1 MTKHKIFKV
10 FRLLLVAGLLFS
22 ALPAGRAQAATLNVC
37 PSGCTYSSI
46 QAAIDAA
53 ADGDVIEVADGT
65 YDKTSEG
72 WAPGSGDVH
81 LRLLD
86 IRKPITLRAAND
98 GNGVR
103 PVIDGSDINA
113 AIRVKPS
120 YFQGGQ
126 ILIEGFEI
134 RGNSSTGAAIMG
146 DFCASDNPPKVIIQ
160 DNLITGALGGLN
172 FWANADCSGSLSS
185 STENFE
191 IKNNTFT
198 NLGAS
203 GAQGYG
209 IAIEN
214 LSSWAEA
221 GNTYAGVISGNSFS
235 HISSAGSN
243 PMQAGVGVVVNLPVP
258 SKPGSANVH
267 ILSNNFGANMGAN
280 IGIFTADANGAKL
293 EKNNLSNGA
302 LGVYNGS
309 PAGTADASSNWWGA
323 GTGPAAGSIV
333 GNVNYSPWC
342 GNAACSFFVA
352 GTDLQASI
360 DATPAGGT
368 LFVPDIY
375 PDDTPDY
382 TTGAA
387 SGYGYRL
394 SGQHLILADGVII
407 KNALGGCFELGSQTV
422 SGDHSW
428 IMTESPA
435 GAKCIP
441 SGGHAAIL
449 SLQQPVDDIVVD
461 GLEIDGSGERSGS
474 AFYFNA
480 GGSNIMILN
489 NYVHDLQADGL
500 PSTLLEYHADITGE
514 FVIQGNL
521 FKGTAGMVDMGNWD
535 TTATY
540 NSWGAYTVTPEM
552 VDYNYDG
559 SYELIHFEP
568 YTHAAIVLTPS
579 KTTPVAVGSNLS
591 IDVIGV
597 LKNITAATFTLE
609 YDPDM
614 FEFVRITDATTEFT
628 PGPDG
633 LIAHTSGQVKFDGWA
648 FPAVSS
654 PTEEGTLL
662 YKLTL
667 KALEKGNSLV
677 SINPA
682 NDQFGMMPP
691 SGPSNNVYAASLDSK
706 TITAADPLEVT
717 GADIKISKV
726 AAGPYDET
734 LPGNL
739 ADGFT
744 MSLDGTTDWVY
755 LDTDTITSNRPLKDG
770 SYSFY
775 LAGSAPAQ
783 EVFQLVVSNSGTEF
797 FLRDAY
803 LNDGTPLRVRGN
815 DPLGTY
821 TFVGTVKDDLELT
834 AEVSIKITFVDPFT
848 VTNADLKFAYVP
860 EGPYQAVGGSYA
872 AGFDLYVDPTVAWY
886 YLDSDVITS
895 SHDLKDGLYPFHNVS
910 DPSHTPVFYVKVAG
924 TDISLIDAFLLAHGA
939 GEQPL
944 RINGDAAPGTYTF
957 SGELKDEYGLTTKA
971 EMSIKVIDAVA
982 YVQANTSLSGNLDH
996 LIATFPPS
1004 IPDVIV
1010 HEPYKINS
1018 RMTLGAAL
1026 PAGTKVSIEA
1036 SADGITW
1043 VPYVTDVTLPGASFW
1058 ITDLFSP
1065 APAPADFDA
1074 NYGGKVEHY
1083 RITVKDSPVTIDTT
1097 LKVESIISKDGF
1109 TTEVVLA
1116 ALEDIPVLF
1125 VKPLVVTETDL
1136 WYSETP
1142 GGTYTQLAGSLA
1154 GGFVMKLDPEVAYYY
1169 LDTNTIT
1176 ANNPLKDGS
1185 YPFYIKTSPAGF
1197 FDYWAT
1203 RGVVEGATE
1212 PWQIKMWE
1220 IINGRDPMFWVKVDG
1235 SSYSLI
1241 DGLQGGNNPLRINGS
1256 YFTGEYTYTGSLT
1269 DKYDTSDAFD
1279 IKVTFTRE
1287 NIPTVT
1293 GTVSMQGRT
1302 TRSGILVTLSG
1313 GFGYGPYSATS
1324 GNQVSGNI
1332 VFSNLGLG
1340 EYVITVVHAR
1350 YLDVTLAL
1358 DKKVSLT
1365 TLKHLLAALELKAG
1379 DANDDNEIN
1388 TSDAS
1393 IVGSQYNTGNINSAG
1408 DVNFDNKVNIQ
1419 DLALIG
1425 SNWGKTSADVY
1436 ASWTP

>member
-10 FRLLLVAGLLFS
+10 FRLLLVVGLLFS

-53 ADGDVIEVADGT
+53 GNGDTISVGPGT
-65 YDKTSEG
+65 YNESIVLNKPNITVKSTAGAAATIIDPPLGTLTIGVQILKNMGVVTFEG
-72 WAPGSGDVH
+72 FTVQNFTESGIVQSMGNREGTTFHVINNIIKPAADYLRNGIQVSGDGSTVIGNEVYGARLTDDWLSTGIMVVH
-81 LRLLD
+81 ASNVVVSGNTIIAPALGMDIGIGILDWNLASGLSNITITNNTIVGVDYPLD
-86 IRKPITLRAAND
+86 ID
-98 GNGVR
+98 
-103 PVIDGSDINA
+103 S
-113 AIRVKPS
+113 
-120 YFQGGQ
+120 QGGP
-126 ILIEGFEI
+126 IS
-134 RGNSSTGAAIMG
+134 NVVA
-146 DFCASDNPPKVIIQ
+146 NY
-160 DNLITGALGGLN
+160 NNITGYSGGLAV
-172 FWANADCSGSLSS
+172 WAGGDG
-185 STENFE
+185 
-191 IKNNTFT
+191 
-198 NLGAS
+198 
-203 GAQGYG
+203 
-209 IAIEN
+209 
-214 LSSWAEA
+214 
-221 GNTYAGVISGNSFS
+221 GVS
-235 HISSAGSN
+235 HID
-243 PMQAGVGVVVNLPVP
+243 V
-258 SKPGSANVH
+258 SK
-267 ILSNNFGANMGAN
+267 
-280 IGIFTADANGAKL
+280 
-293 EKNNLSNGA
+293 
-302 LGVYNGS
+302 
-309 PAGTADASSNWWGA
+309 NWWGA

-342 GNAACSFFVA
+342 GDAACSFFVA
-352 GTDLQASI
+352 GADLQASI

-368 LFVPDIY
+368 LYVPDIY

-407 KNALGGCFELGSQTV
+407 KNVLGGCFELGGQTV

-449 SLQQPVDDIVVD
+449 SLWQIVDDIVVD
-461 GLEIDGSGERSGS
+461 GLEIDGRGENSGS

-480 GGSNIMILN
+480 GGSNILLLN
-489 NYVHDLQADGL
+489 NYVHDLNWNNDPAY
-500 PSTLLEYHADITGE
+500 PSTALEFNAEISGE
-514 FVIQGNL
+514 FTIQGNL
-521 FKGTAGMVDMGNWD
+521 FKGTAGMVDMGNLD

-552 VDYNYDG
+552 VDYSYDG
-559 SYELIHFEP
+559 SYELIHFDP
-568 YTHAAIVLTPS
+568 WTHAAIVLTPS

-591 IDVIGV
+591 IDVNGV
-597 LKNITAATFTLE
+597 LKNITTATFTLE
-609 YDPDM
+609 YDPAM
-614 FEFVRITDATTEFT
+614 FDFVGISDVTSAFNPAPLQDLVT
-628 PGPDG
+628 
-633 LIAHTSGQVKFDGWA
+633 HTSGQVKFDGYTI
-648 FPAVSS
+648 PAVSS
-654 PTEEGTLL
+654 PTEAGTLL
-662 YKLTL
+662 YRLTL
-667 KALEKGNSLV
+667 KALKAGDSLV

-682 NDQFGMMPP
+682 NDLFGMMPP
-691 SGPSNNVYAASLDSK
+691 SGPSTNVYAASLDSK

-717 GADIKISKV
+717 EADIKISKV

-739 ADGFT
+739 TDGFT

-775 LAGSAPAQ
+775 LAGSVPAQ

-803 LNDGTPLRVRGN
+803 LNDGTPLRVRGS

-848 VTNADLKFAYVP
+848 VTNADLKFAYAP

-924 TDISLIDAFLLAHGA
+924 TDISLIDAYLLAHGA

-957 SGELKDEYGLTTKA
+957 SGELKDKYGLTTKA

-996 LIATFPPS
+996 LTATFPPS
-1004 IPDVIV
+1004 IPAVIV

-1026 PAGTKVSIEA
+1026 PAGSKVSIEA
-1036 SADGITW
+1036 SADGINW

-1083 RITVKDSPVTIDTT
+1083 RITVDSPVTIDTT

-1116 ALEDIPVLF
+1116 ALENIPVLF

-1154 GGFVMKLDPEVAYYY
+1154 GGFVMKLDPEIAYYY

-1269 DKYDTSDAFD
+1269 DIYNTSDAFD

-1287 NIPTVT
+1287 NIPTLT

-1313 GFGYGPYSATS
+1313 GFGYGPYTTTS

-1365 TLKHLLAALELKAG
+1365 TLKHILAALELKAG

-1393 IVGSQYNTGNINSAG
+1393 IVGSQYNTGNINSQG

>member
-1 MTKHKIFKV
+1 M
-10 FRLLLVAGLLFS
+10 
-22 ALPAGRAQAATLNVC
+22 
-37 PSGCTYSSI
+37 
-46 QAAIDAA
+46 
-53 ADGDVIEVADGT
+53 
-65 YDKTSEG
+65 
-72 WAPGSGDVH
+72 
-81 LRLLD
+81 
-86 IRKPITLRAAND
+86 
-98 GNGVR
+98 
-103 PVIDGSDINA
+103 
-113 AIRVKPS
+113 
-120 YFQGGQ
+120 
-126 ILIEGFEI
+126 
-134 RGNSSTGAAIMG
+134 
-146 DFCASDNPPKVIIQ
+146 
-160 DNLITGALGGLN
+160 
-172 FWANADCSGSLSS
+172 
-185 STENFE
+185 
-191 IKNNTFT
+191 
-198 NLGAS
+198 
-203 GAQGYG
+203 
-209 IAIEN
+209 
-214 LSSWAEA
+214 
-221 GNTYAGVISGNSFS
+221 
-235 HISSAGSN
+235 
-243 PMQAGVGVVVNLPVP
+243 
-258 SKPGSANVH
+258 
-267 ILSNNFGANMGAN
+267 
-280 IGIFTADANGAKL
+280 
-293 EKNNLSNGA
+293 
-302 LGVYNGS
+302 
-309 PAGTADASSNWWGA
+309 
-323 GTGPAAGSIV
+323 
-333 GNVNYSPWC
+333 
-342 GNAACSFFVA
+342 
-352 GTDLQASI
+352 
-360 DATPAGGT
+360 
-368 LFVPDIY
+368 
-375 PDDTPDY
+375 
-382 TTGAA
+382 
-387 SGYGYRL
+387 
-394 SGQHLILADGVII
+394 
-407 KNALGGCFELGSQTV
+407 
-422 SGDHSW
+422 
-428 IMTESPA
+428 
-435 GAKCIP
+435 
-441 SGGHAAIL
+441 
-449 SLQQPVDDIVVD
+449 
-461 GLEIDGSGERSGS
+461 
-474 AFYFNA
+474 
-480 GGSNIMILN
+480 
-489 NYVHDLQADGL
+489 
-500 PSTLLEYHADITGE
+500 
-514 FVIQGNL
+514 
-521 FKGTAGMVDMGNWD
+521 
-535 TTATY
+535 
-540 NSWGAYTVTPEM
+540 
-552 VDYNYDG
+552 
-559 SYELIHFEP
+559 
-568 YTHAAIVLTPS
+568 LTP

-597 LKNITAATFTLE
+597 LKNITTATFTLE

-614 FEFVRITDATTEFT
+614 FEFVGITDATTEFT
-628 PGPDG
+628 PGPYG
-633 LIAHTSGQVKFDGWA
+633 LITHTDGQVKFDGWA
-648 FPAVSS
+648 IPAVSS
-654 PTEEGTLL
+654 PTEAGTLL
-662 YKLTL
+662 YRLTL
-667 KALEKGNSLV
+667 KALKAGNSLV

-682 NDQFGMMPP
+682 NDLFGMMPP
-691 SGPSNNVYAASLDSK
+691 SGPSTNVYAASLDSK

-717 GADIKISKV
+717 EADIKISKV

-739 ADGFT
+739 TDGFT

-755 LDTDTITSNRPLKDG
+755 LDTDTITSSRPLADG

-775 LAGSAPAQ
+775 LAGSVPAQ

-848 VTNADLKFAYVP
+848 VTDADLKFAYAP

-895 SHDLKDGLYPFHNVS
+895 SHELKDGLYPFHNVS

-957 SGELKDEYGLTTKA
+957 SGELKDKYGLTTKA

-982 YVQANTSLSGNLDH
+982 YVQANTSLSGDLDH

-1269 DKYDTSDAFD
+1269 DIYDTSDAFD

-1365 TLKHLLAALELKAG
+1365 TLKHILAALELKAG